1 MALIYGYKQ
10 HAAGHNWT
18 FERSTKPLSDAPGNV
33 RLLAHLKSS
42 GNLEERLEWQKGKA
56 VRLCRPADIEYA
68 KAWVKKTGQLLSCER
83 QTVADVLA
91 LIESDRTIR
100 LSFE

>member
-1 MALIYGYKQ
+1 MIYGYKQ
-10 HAAGHNWT
+10 HTSGRNWT

-42 GNLEERLEWQKGKA
+42 GNLEERYEWQKGKA
-56 VRLCRPADIEYA
+56 IKLCRPIDIEYA
-68 KAWVKKTGQLLSCER
+68 KAWTRKTSQLLNCER
-83 QTVADVLA
+83 QTVASVLA
-91 LIESDRTIR
+91 LIESDRAIW